1 MATYYW
7 TKEQRTIANI
17 VYMCPIT
24 GFDTN
29 DGSANAP
36 KKTFSGV
43 GTTKS
48 VALPSCTLES
58 QAVQSGQILYGS
70 GNTKLVNCSMLS
82 TGNRYNIHTINCTFG
97 VSISQNWYDC
107 IIDGG
112 TSLFRGLQKCVLN
125 NITQTALGS
134 VNYYVT
140 NGNIYYNSSVNF
152 ECTFS
157 NLNIVVITNN
167 IFDNCQIRLNTNFP
181 GINNFRGNMIARNCT
196 IAIGTGE
203 YKTISQIESETGL
216 TGIAAIEAAYKAVFT
231 SGVLSSQYNY
241 IADPLFVDAANGNF
255 SVFSDSPA
263 IGLGYSTLLN
273 IGNVKVGRKINI
285 VSDSKQLT
293 SCIDTESAVNA
304 TFVTDQISSDSVND
318 MVVKSQIIEFSDIV
332 EVGKIVANY
341 TDSQSTGELL
351 DTQLPY
357 DIAAPISAGTA
368 LEDAQLYVVRTTS
381 ITYAS
386 VVRTVGAIFKASGTD
401 SFTGSG
407 VVHKITELPN
417 YKTFGMRWS
426 NNSGNELS
434 AGDTLTEGAEY
445 LVKYDTITYD
455 GVERP
460 IGSSFCCKM
469 GITTIIGVGKVVEIF
484 TDLDAFSQFLLNK
497 KPAVKR
503 IGDIETGS
511 IQYTNGQK
519 EYHSSENDAR
529 TDFYIKAKFI
539 QLLFSTKTNSLK

>member
-7 TKEQRTIANI
+7 TKEQRANAAI
-17 VYMCPIT
+17 FVDPVT
-24 GFDTN
+24 GADTN
-29 DGSANAP
+29 DGTANQP
-36 KKTFSGV
+36 KKNLSGLTV
-43 GTTKS
+43 G
-48 VALPSCTLES
+48 VNIALPSVKFVGAVSFTSGSTLWGTGETEFNGTTI
-58 QAVQSGQILYGS
+58 AI
-70 GNTKLVNCSMLS
+70 
-82 TGNRYNIHTINCTFG
+82 TGNRNRLRLINCTLH
-97 VSISQNWYDC
+97 SSNNTSQFNNCFIKNCSNIIQIANRC
-107 IIDGG
+107 IIKG
-112 TSLFRGLQKCVLN
+112 TTVQLSTNYYPSHQAMIYDSCVLDWTVPTLVSATILQN
-125 NITQTALGS
+125 H
-134 VNYYVT
+134 
-140 NGNIYYNSSVNF
+140 IYYNSY
-152 ECTFS
+152 
-157 NLNIVVITNN
+157 
-167 IFDNCQIRLNTNFP
+167 IRLGTSYT
-181 GINNFRGNMIARNCT
+181 GINSFAYNIIHPNCH

-203 YKTISQIESETGL
+203 FKTISTIEAETGL
-216 TGIAAIEAAYKAVFT
+216 TGMAAIEAAYKAIFP
-231 SGVLSSQYNY
+231 SGYLSSVTNKV
-241 IADPLFVDAANGNF
+241 ADPLFVDVANENY
-255 SVFSDSPA
+255 SVLSNSPC
-263 IGLGYSTLLN
+263 IGFGRNGYTN
-273 IGNVKVGRKINI
+273 VGNVQVGRKINI

-460 IGSSFCCKM
+460 IGSSFCCKT
-469 GITTIIGVGKVVEIF
+469 GITTITGVGKVVEIF
-484 TDLDAFSQFLLNK
+484 TDLDAFSQFLINK

-503 IGDIETGS
+503 VGNIETGA
-511 IQYTNGQK
+511 IEYTNGQK
-519 EYHSSENDAR
+519 EYHTSENDAR
-529 TDFYIKAKFI
+529 PDFFIKAKFI